1 MPPVFPLASVIFVAA
16 FVAGCGLGDS
26 REDVEG
32 FSGDVTRIGFSE
44 EMTDLGETEAPE
56 IVVASD
62 MAYRPFSFAPRKGPK
77 GFDIALMDEIARRVG
92 FEVEYKDAGFDF
104 ITRGLTGGLYDASIS
119 AMTITETREGQA
131 DFSEPYYVVSE
142 ALVVPSGS
150 EIESTDDLREATVG
164 VQLGT
169 LGMSET
175 QDLLNAGDVGTGR
188 PYGTIDQAFEDLEQ
202 EVIDGVIYDLP
213 AAQREVDRSGGE
225 LELVEVIPTDARYGI
240 AFPERSPLVGPVN
253 EALREI
259 KSDGTYE
266 EIYEEWIGRPPEHM
280 P

>member
-1 MPPVFPLASVIFVAA
+1 
-16 FVAGCGLGDS
+16 
-26 REDVEG
+26 
-32 FSGDVTRIGFSE
+32 
-44 EMTDLGETEAPE
+44 
-56 IVVASD
+56 
-62 MAYRPFSFAPRKGPK
+62 
-77 GFDIALMDEIARRVG
+77 
-92 FEVEYKDAGFDF
+92 
-104 ITRGLTGGLYDASIS
+104 
-119 AMTITETREGQA
+119 
-131 DFSEPYYVVSE
+131 
-142 ALVVPSGS
+142 
-150 EIESTDDLREATVG
+150 
-164 VQLGT
+164 
-169 LGMSET
+169 MSET